1 MRNSID
7 SLHTYEWA
15 SQIALVVKKLPANT
29 GKTKDMGVQSLGWG
43 DPLQEGMATHS
54 SILAWR
60 IHIDRRAWQTTV
72 HRVRVGHD
80 RSNLAHNLVLY
91 VFLFKDVLFNTLC

>member
-60 IHIDRRAWQTTV
+60 IPMDRGAWWARAHGVAKSQT
-72 HRVRVGHD
+72 
-80 RSNLAHNLVLY
+80 
-91 VFLFKDVLFNTLC
+91 

>member
-1 MRNSID
+1 M
-7 SLHTYEWA
+7 
-15 SQIALVVKKLPANT
+15 ALVVKNLPANARDLRDT
-29 GKTKDMGVQSLGWG
+29 DSIPGLEGS
-43 DPLQEGMATHS
+43 PEEGMATLS

-60 IHIDRRAWQTTV
+60 IHINRGAWQTTV

-91 VFLFKDVLFNTLC
+91 AFLFKDVSFNTLC